1 MKLKRLAALFLTL
14 ALALSMLS
22 GCNNSGSNETK
33 QPNSDPSPTQQ
44 AGETDPTN
52 GPDAA
57 PDTITA
63 LLPPISNQYLDRV
76 DEIAAAFHDL
86 YPNLTLEIESASWDD
101 RIEKLDTQVNAG
113 SPPDIAFL
121 GVEYISKYVDM
132 GVAVDITNYA
142 TPDMLA
148 DYDETPLE
156 YMKQGGGL
164 YGFPAYMEIHG
175 IGGNREYM
183 EAAGIDWKSIQTKGW
198 TFEEFEQAVKNGVGV
213 QGANSTSEYGFV
225 FATAG
230 TTTKNFIEIFAKN
243 AGMPSEFNADQ
254 KYTYTSKNFLDVLNA
269 AATLMEDGSYMN
281 ATAGERWNMFL
292 LGQTMFTGKGLATFE
307 NSAKTNNK
315 KIETN
320 SEPVEGSVPVD
331 YIVMPVPTMNG
342 ADPAYYAV
350 VDGYMV
356 FRGKETPTDEHM
368 QNVVKAAYFLA
379 SGTQAAQ
386 TNAELFAIN
395 ICDTARAAESSF
407 PLERDANNLACV
419 EYLTANAA
427 KPSNNV
433 PADLQAKATKLMD
446 EVIVPKFQALL
457 AKELSPQDMYD
468 AVYEAAVDAF
478 GEDGIVKD

>member
-1 MKLKRLAALFLTL
+1 MKMKRLAALFLVL

-22 GCNNSGSNETK
+22 GCTSEQPKDTEQPSSPASQPAEGS
-33 QPNSDPSPTQQ
+33 
-44 AGETDPTN
+44 DPTN
-52 GPDAA
+52 EPEAA

-142 TPDMLA
+142 TSEMLA

-183 EAAGIDWKSIQTKGW
+183 DAAGIDWKSIQTKGW
-198 TFEEFEQAVKNGVGV
+198 TFEEFAEAVKNGVGV
-213 QGANSTSEYGFV
+213 EGANSTSEYGFV

-230 TTTKNFIEIFAKN
+230 TTTKNFLEIFAKN
-243 AGMPSEFNADQ
+243 AGMPSEFNADE
-254 KYTYTSKNFLDVLNA
+254 KYTYTSKSFLDVLNA
-269 AATLMEDGSYMN
+269 AATLMDNGSYMN

-307 NSAKTNNK
+307 NSAKTNNA
-315 KIETN
+315 KIEAN
-320 SEPVEGSVPVD
+320 DGSAVEGSVPVD
-331 YIVMPVPTMNG
+331 YVVMPVPTMNG

-356 FRGKETPTDEHM
+356 FRGKEAPTDEHM

-379 SGTQAAQ
+379 SGAQAAQ

-395 ICDTARAAESSF
+395 ICDTARAAETEF
-407 PLERDANNLACV
+407 PVERDANNLACV

-457 AKELSPQDMYD
+457 AKEATPQEMYD
-468 AVYEAAVDAF
+468 AIYEAAVDAF

>member
-1 MKLKRLAALFLTL
+1 MKMKRLAALFLTF
-14 ALALSMLS
+14 ALVLCVLS
-22 GCNNSGSNETK
+22 GCSSGEEPSGSQ
-33 QPNSDPSPTQQ
+33 QPSTASSQPEGDPSKEP
-44 AGETDPTN
+44 E
-52 GPDAA
+52 AA

-76 DEIAAAFHDL
+76 DEIEAAFHDL
-86 YPNLTLEIESASWDD
+86 YPNLTLEIEAASWDD

-113 SPPDIAFL
+113 TPPDIAFL

-132 GVAVDITNYA
+132 GVAVDISSYA
-142 TPDMLA
+142 TPEMIA
-148 DYDETPLE
+148 DYDETPLA

-198 TFEEFEQAVKNGVGV
+198 TFEEFEAAVKSGVGI
-213 QGANSTSEYGFV
+213 QGANSTSTYGFV

-243 AGMPSEFNADQ
+243 AGMPNEFTADQ
-254 KYTYTSKNFLDVLNA
+254 KYAYTSKGFLDVLSA
-269 AATLMEDGSYMN
+269 AASLMDDGAYMN

-307 NSAKTNNK
+307 NSAKTNNA
-315 KIETN
+315 KIEAN
-320 SEPVEGSVPVD
+320 DGSAVEGSVPVE

-356 FRGKETPTDEHM
+356 FRGKEAPTDEHM

-379 SGTQAAQ
+379 SGAQAAQ

-395 ICDTARAAESSF
+395 ICDSGREAASAY
-407 PLERDANNLACV
+407 PVERDENNLACV
-419 EYLTANAA
+419 EYLTAHAA
-427 KPSNNV
+427 QPSKDV

-457 AKELSPQDMYD
+457 AKEATPQEMYD